1 MSRIA
6 IFPGSF
12 DPITIGHEF
21 IIRRS
26 ATLFDKL
33 IVGIGKNS
41 SKQSMFDIDKRLQW
55 IKDSF
60 INEPNITAI
69 AYDGLTVNFC
79 RAQNAN
85 YIVRGLRSFTDFE
98 YESAIAQMNRKIAP
112 EIETVFMLTAPEYDA
127 IASNIVRDILR
138 NGAMCNSFW
147 QVELGFSY

>member
-138 NGAMCNSFW
+138 NGGDVQQFLASG
-147 QVELGFSY
+147 VRI

>member
-1 MSRIA
+1 MKIA
-6 IFPGSF
+6 LFPGSF
-12 DPITIGHEF
+12 DPITIGHYD
-21 IIRRS
+21 ILQR
-26 ATLFDKL
+26 AKMLFDK
-33 IVGIGKNS
+33 IYVGIGKNS

-60 INEPNITAI
+60 INEPNIEAI

-112 EIETVFMLTAPEYDA
+112 EIETVFMLTSPEYDA

-138 NGAMCNSFW
+138 NGGDVQQFLASG
-147 QVELGFSY
+147 VRI